1 MPFYPHIKT
10 SNTVSTLISKRQ
22 TMVFLDKIEIPELLE
37 KGGLETQDHEKL
49 PRLVKKL
56 IRMAISTAYHLLS
69 VSQCLCILPQMKHR
83 IG

>member
-1 MPFYPHIKT
+1 MPFYTHIKT

-49 PRLVKKL
+49 PARGFSSKA
-56 IRMAISTAYHLLS
+56 R
-69 VSQCLCILPQMKHR
+69 R
-83 IG
+83 